1 MINKRCANKA
11 AGGQGQIQN
20 KYTTYIYFIYNFKN
34 LCYIS
39 CEQLFPQQAKT
50 QENSHTRDS

>member
-39 CEQLFPQQAKT
+39 CEQLFSSAG
-50 QENSHTRDS
+50 ENTREFAH